1 MDITKLARVADSA
14 IEDSYDSIG
23 RNYAKKF
30 FKEQGKEGFEES
42 LKKWRYRNKEE
53 AMNAAKDE
61 FSKLVSGKTE
71 KPKEK
76 KERTKSDE
84 EKIKE
89 ELYKLTKQFVQ
100 KYQRQYYPAYKGE
113 LDDLVSDFYAE
124 FLTPKS
130 RERGKEESLL
140 DKFDE
145 NVTSLPY
152 LVKVAVQRKLID
164 RSRSDKGEKN
174 YVEKYDEE
182 TGDLSLDWIAEHA
195 DDDEIQLEDIEFSD
209 DEIFE
214 LRDMFDEMP
223 EAKKKAFIKYY
234 KEVKD
239 VLAPNFKKLFADLV
253 EGKVQDSNENFDYL
267 CKRYRRVLD
276 SCLKSSGEE
285 KEHYRGIIKM
295 LANKIANVKE

>member
-1 MDITKLARVADSA
+1 MDLKKLARICDSA
-14 IEDSYDSIG
+14 IEDSYESIG
-23 RNYAKKF
+23 TNYARKY
-30 FKEQGKEGFEES
+30 FKEHGKEGFEES
-42 LKKWRYRNKEE
+42 LKRWRYRNKEE
-53 AMNAAKDE
+53 AMNAAKAE
-61 FSKLVSGKTE
+61 FEKLVSGKADE
-71 KPKEK
+71 PKK
-76 KERTKSDE
+76 KTQRTKSDD
-84 EKIKE
+84 EKVKE
-89 ELYKLTKQFVQ
+89 ELYKLTQQFVR

-130 RERGKEESLL
+130 REKGKEESLL

-182 TGDLSLDWIAEHA
+182 TGDLSLDYIAEHA
-195 DDDEIQLEDIEFSD
+195 DDEEIQLENIEFSD

-214 LRDMFDEMP
+214 LRDLYDEMSP
-223 EAKKKAFIKYY
+223 EKKKAFLKYY
-234 KEVKD
+234 NEVKD

-253 EGKVQDSNENFDYL
+253 KGN
-267 CKRYRRVLD
+267 
-276 SCLKSSGEE
+276 
-285 KEHYRGIIKM
+285 
-295 LANKIANVKE
+295 AA